1 MGGKIRY
8 GVGMLSSTPHNT
20 TKAVV
25 NDWREVKNARVAE
38 LKDASYRDSVF
49 SGVFEVADK
58 KDPFFEGVDGLK
70 LEIKVHWYGRRP
82 PSRWARALIAGKRP
96 EITEGYSGLVGWNL
110 GDPDKEISSDKP
122 NWPTKE

>member
-82 PSRWARALIAGKRP
+82 PSRWATAFTHLQLRSRSIFDSIPSKIREKADDADFAGTVWRP
-96 EITEGYSGLVGWNL
+96 
-110 GDPDKEISSDKP
+110 PP
-122 NWPTKE
+122 